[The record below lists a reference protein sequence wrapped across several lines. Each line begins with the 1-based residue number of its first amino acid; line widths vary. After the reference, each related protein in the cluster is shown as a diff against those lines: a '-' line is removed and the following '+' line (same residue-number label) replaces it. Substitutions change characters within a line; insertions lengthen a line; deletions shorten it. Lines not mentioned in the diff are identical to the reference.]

1 VPSAKC
7 CWAPGLSGTQRKVA
21 AEAVRSCNRARAP
34 APGDEGRPRA
44 SVERRRRI
52 GPGGDWLA
60 DQDEELILPCGRA
73 QAQQPRRRI
82 SGVGECVRGVGR
94 HVDGL
99 AGAGNERL
107 AAEGHP
113 DFAVKHGEHL
123 LEVVPVRRRPAA
135 RWDVH
140 VDQRVLSGGVLAGDE
155 DRVGVT
161 DEPDVREALVVVR
174 PRDG

>member
-1 VPSAKC
+1 VNA
-7 CWAPGLSGTQRKVA
+7 
-21 AEAVRSCNRARAP
+21 
-34 APGDEGRPRA
+34 
-44 SVERRRRI
+44 
-52 GPGGDWLA
+52 
-60 DQDEELILPCGRA
+60 CG
-73 QAQQPRRRI
+73 
-82 SGVGECVRGVGR
+82 GVGR

-99 AGAGNERL
+99 ASAGHERL
-107 AAEGHP
+107 AAEGHL
-113 DFAVKHGEHL
+113 DFAVKDGEHL

-140 VDQRVLSGGVLAGDE
+140 VDERVLSGGVLAGDE